1 MISTLMYL
9 VITRQVVS
17 KLKFEFELVCSVR
30 SFRLRTPSAQA
41 PLPQLTTTHYSLATA
56 HYLLLTTYR
65 LLLTAYCLL
74 LAACF

>member
-17 KLKFEFELVCSVR
+17 KLKFEFELVCTVR

-41 PLPQLTTTHYSLATA
+41 PLPLTTYHSLAT
-56 HYLLLTTYR
+56 TTD
-65 LLLTAYCLL
+65 C
-74 LAACF
+74 